1 MLQDEFKRLKLD
13 ENLLQPKRVEAIL
26 PTLSFKNLD
35 DLYIGIAN
43 KRVSL
48 QAVVDRLAKNRQT
61 TIDDEEIMKIYNSH
75 ANAHPSKKRVVV
87 SLFQVLIR
95 FRYL

>member
-48 QAVVDRLAKNRQT
+48 QAVVDRLAKIVKQLLM
-61 TIDDEEIMKIYNSH
+61 MKKS
-75 ANAHPSKKRVVV
+75 
-87 SLFQVLIR
+87 
-95 FRYL
+95 

>member
-1 MLQDEFKRLKLD
+1 MRIYYSQ
-13 ENLLQPKRVEAIL
+13 KRVEAIL

-48 QAVVDRLAKNRQT
+48 QAVVDRLAKIVKQLLM
-61 TIDDEEIMKIYNSH
+61 MKKS
-75 ANAHPSKKRVVV
+75 
-87 SLFQVLIR
+87 
-95 FRYL
+95 